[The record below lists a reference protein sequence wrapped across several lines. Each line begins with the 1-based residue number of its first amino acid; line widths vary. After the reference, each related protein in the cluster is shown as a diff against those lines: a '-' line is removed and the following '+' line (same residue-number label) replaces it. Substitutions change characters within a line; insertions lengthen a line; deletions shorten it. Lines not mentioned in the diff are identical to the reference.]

1 MLFNSNEFTPFSE
14 LDTDCQRVKLSN
26 ETEVCYDFL
35 YIATGSKARIPDI
48 PNNNLDNIF
57 VMRDYTD
64 ANAINDKLNN
74 EKHVVVLGTSF
85 IGMEA
90 AASCAGKAASVT
102 VIGRDDTPL
111 AAVFGQQIG
120 NRLKQLHEE
129 KGAFSN

>member
-1 MLFNSNEFTPFSE
+1 M
-14 LDTDCQRVKLSN
+14 DTECQKVKLSN
-26 ETEVCYDFL
+26 GKQLCYDTL
-35 YIATGSKARIPDI
+35 YLATGSRARIPDI
-48 PNNNLDNIF
+48 PNNKLQNIF
-57 VMRDYTD
+57 VVRDYTD
-64 ANAINDKLNN
+64 ASAINEKLNK

-111 AAVFGQQIG
+111 GAVFGEQIG

-129 KGAFSN
+129 KGIFLLKTNYC